1 MELLQQQPYPN
12 YKNSPSFLS
21 KKKLYKMSVQYRDEA
36 LIKQLEAEIEENE
49 CGASDCLWFFCCGV
63 FGLICIIP
71 KYNKRKFAND
81 RLILELS
88 KPKFVPGVDQ
98 KLPL

>member
-1 MELLQQQPYPN
+1 
-12 YKNSPSFLS
+12 
-21 KKKLYKMSVQYRDEA
+21 MSTVYRDEA

-49 CGASDCLWFFCCGV
+49 CGASDCLWFFCCGI
-63 FGLICIIP
+63 FGLVCIIP

-88 KPKFVPGVDQ
+88 KPKYVPAAVDQ
-98 KLPL
+98 KQAFN

>member
-1 MELLQQQPYPN
+1 
-12 YKNSPSFLS
+12 
-21 KKKLYKMSVQYRDEA
+21 MSVQYRDEA

-81 RLILELS
+81 
-88 KPKFVPGVDQ
+88 
-98 KLPL
+98 